1 MKKYMAVSQFPAEN
15 QKTLSLN
22 AYNELQEAK
31 VSNKKKSPAK
41 WQDIKNVAALR
52 DALVFIDWL
61 TKYAATIYHMFWR
74 PEWFLCNALA

>member
-41 WQDIKNVAALR
+41 
-52 DALVFIDWL
+52 
-61 TKYAATIYHMFWR
+61 
-74 PEWFLCNALA
+74 